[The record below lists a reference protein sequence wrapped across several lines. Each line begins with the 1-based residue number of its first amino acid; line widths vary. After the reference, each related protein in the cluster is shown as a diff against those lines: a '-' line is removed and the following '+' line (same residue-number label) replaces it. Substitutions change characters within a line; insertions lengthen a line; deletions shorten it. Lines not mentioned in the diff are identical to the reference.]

1 MGYED
6 NTINSANP
14 LARFAHRSR
23 YGFSLSMIEGRNNI
37 NLLDFGCGDGT
48 FLSNASYKENT
59 NTYVGFEPYM
69 ESIIKEKN
77 IKIYSN
83 WNDIKNV
90 VIKNGKFDVVTCFEV
105 MEHFSEERQKT
116 ALENIKE
123 ILKEDGNLI
132 ISVPIEKGLPVIP
145 KNLRRIAISYK
156 GNEKIYTFKNIV
168 YSLFGIKSESLNS
181 IRIGN
186 DYLSHMGFYF
196 TDLEAL
202 VKKYFK
208 IESINYSPF
217 PIFPY
222 FFNSQVFYKLSLNNK
237 RNTLLEKQ

>member
-6 NTINSANP
+6 NTVNSVNP

-48 FLSNASYKENT
+48 FLGNARDQENT
-59 NTYVGFEPYM
+59 NAYIGFEPYM
-69 ESIIKEKN
+69 ESIIKEKD
-77 IKIYSN
+77 IKIYPN
-83 WNDIKNV
+83 WSDIQNIV
-90 VIKNGKFDVVTCFEV
+90 AKNGKFDVVTCFEV
-105 MEHFSEERQKT
+105 MEHFSEERQIT

-145 KNLRRIAISYK
+145 KNLRRIAISYR
-156 GNEKIYTFKNIV
+156 GNENIYSFKNII
-168 YSLFGIKSESLNS
+168 YSLFGIKSKSIKSL
-181 IRIGN
+181 RVGN

-196 TDLEAL
+196 TDLETL
-202 VKKYFK
+202 LKKYFN

-237 RNTLLEKQ
+237 KNTLSEK

>member
-59 NTYVGFEPYM
+59 NKYVGFEPYM

-116 ALENIKE
+116 A
-123 ILKEDGNLI
+123 
-132 ISVPIEKGLPVIP
+132 
-145 KNLRRIAISYK
+145 
-156 GNEKIYTFKNIV
+156 
-168 YSLFGIKSESLNS
+168 
-181 IRIGN
+181 
-186 DYLSHMGFYF
+186 
-196 TDLEAL
+196 
-202 VKKYFK
+202 
-208 IESINYSPF
+208 
-217 PIFPY
+217 
-222 FFNSQVFYKLSLNNK
+222 
-237 RNTLLEKQ
+237 